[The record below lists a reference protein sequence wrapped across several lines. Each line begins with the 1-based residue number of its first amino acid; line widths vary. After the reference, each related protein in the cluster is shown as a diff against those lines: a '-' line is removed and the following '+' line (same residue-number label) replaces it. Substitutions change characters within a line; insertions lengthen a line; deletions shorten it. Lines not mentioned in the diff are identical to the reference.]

1 MAGVN
6 DATYH
11 TVLYAWRIALKNPK
25 IGESFFLTI
34 RERSFQ
40 VLSRDRISSKRVA
53 TSSIVGRFDGSS
65 CTISATNACR
75 NSNP

>member
-11 TVLYAWRIALKNPK
+11 TVRYAWRIALKNPK
-25 IGESFFLTI
+25 IGESFLTI

-40 VLSRDRISSKRVA
+40 VLSRNRISSKRVA
-53 TSSIVGRFDGSS
+53 TSLLVGRFNGSS
-65 CTISATNACR
+65 CTMFATNGAR